1 MKRFRNLLPNLMVIA
16 ASVNFI
22 LFCVKLYVGMVSSSI
37 SIYSDAVNNLF
48 DVFSVMLAF
57 FGVRFMVK
65 KAPPEYPDGYSKTE
79 HIVGLLMSVA
89 VGITGAYFAYSS
101 LERLIYPRPVN
112 YMLRYAVILAVT
124 AAVKLLLGFVLRKAD
139 KTADSVILKTV
150 YLDSFSDCGVTVMI
164 LISFILTNYAGI
176 RIDAVFG
183 LAVSGIIIA
192 NAVKLV
198 KQSLIQLLGKNDEK
212 MSAALIEEFS
222 VYGIRC
228 MPVRAS
234 KSNAQ
239 VVLSEYNP
247 ETVKDVSQKL
257 SIDIYIGTE
266 EI

>member
-57 FGVRFMVK
+57 FGVRFMAK

-101 LERLIYPRPVN
+101 FERLVYPRPVN
-112 YMLRYAVILAVT
+112 YMLRYAVVLAVT
-124 AAVKLLLGFVLRKAD
+124 AVVKLLLGFVLRKAD

-192 NAVKLV
+192 NAVKLI
-198 KQSLIQLLGKNDEK
+198 KQSVTHLLGKNAAEI
-212 MSAALIEEFS
+212 SAAIVEEFS
-222 VYGIRC
+222 IHGVRC
-228 MPVRAS
+228 VPVSVTKNSAR
-234 KSNAQ
+234 
-239 VVLSEYNP
+239 VLLSEYNP

-257 SIDIYIGTE
+257 SVDIYIRTE